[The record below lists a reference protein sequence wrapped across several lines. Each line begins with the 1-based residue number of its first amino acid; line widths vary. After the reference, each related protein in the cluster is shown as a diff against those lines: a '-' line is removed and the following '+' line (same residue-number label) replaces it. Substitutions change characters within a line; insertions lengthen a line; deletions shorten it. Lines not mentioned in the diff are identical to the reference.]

1 MSLAPRG
8 KILPSCSPRP
18 EEAIL
23 SELAR
28 LNLESWANFEGR
40 IKQCGSLKRL
50 TSLGPSLTPRRTTLT
65 LIKHRI
71 ISAIIMCICLRYSG
85 NRAADFFESASGA
98 SPSCPP
104 ASFCCPSLLQLWPQV
119 PQLSRLTV
127 QALAMT
133 KQKFKQLQRKS
144 RRRRRTTSTL
154 SHTITS
160 CLSSFL

>member
-40 IKQCGSLKRL
+40 IKKCGYLKRP
-50 TSLGPSLTPRRTTLT
+50 TSLGPSLSPRRTTLT

-71 ISAIIMCICLRYSG
+71 ISAI
-85 NRAADFFESASGA
+85 NRAYGCDIRAIG
-98 SPSCPP
+98 PP
-104 ASFCCPSLLQLWPQV
+104 IFLSQPPEQV
-119 PQLSRLTV
+119 LPVHPPRSVAQV
-127 QALAMT
+127 
-133 KQKFKQLQRKS
+133 F
-144 RRRRRTTSTL
+144 
-154 SHTITS
+154 
-160 CLSSFL
+160 SSYGLKYRNYHG